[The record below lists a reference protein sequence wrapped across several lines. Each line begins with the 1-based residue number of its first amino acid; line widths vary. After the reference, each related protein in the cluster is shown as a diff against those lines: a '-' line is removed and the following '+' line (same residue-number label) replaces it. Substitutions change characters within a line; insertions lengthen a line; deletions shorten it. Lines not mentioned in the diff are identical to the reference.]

1 MRIVWHAKSI
11 ALQDD
16 FVPCKANIA
25 AKEQFIKAV
34 FGYVTACLLAL
45 HANNSKLRSRSMKR
59 VRDAAQQF
67 ILIARGLEGTGFG
80 YTSVTM

>member
-34 FGYVTACLLAL
+34 FGYVTACLVFWPSMLTIV
-45 HANNSKLRSRSMKR
+45 NSGR
-59 VRDAAQQF
+59 VQ
-67 ILIARGLEGTGFG
+67 
-80 YTSVTM
+80 